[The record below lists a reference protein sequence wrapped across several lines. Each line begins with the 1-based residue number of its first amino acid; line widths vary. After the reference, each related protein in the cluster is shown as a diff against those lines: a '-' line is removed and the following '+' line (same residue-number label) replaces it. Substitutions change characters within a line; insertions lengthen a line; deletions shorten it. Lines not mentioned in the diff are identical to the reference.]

1 MTAFCDRPVML
12 QGWHAAEGASIAHL
26 EALHS
31 QQVAQ
36 YARQLHALT
45 MQIARLHQDLASEKS
60 KVARLTAML
69 SESGAHLH
77 DGPEL
82 EMP

>member
-1 MTAFCDRPVML
+1 ML
-12 QGWHAAEGASIAHL
+12 AGWHAAEGASIAHL
-26 EALHS
+26 EAIHS

-36 YARQLHALT
+36 YAHQLQALT
-45 MQIARLHQDLASEKS
+45 MQLARLHQDLAAEKA
-60 KVARLTAML
+60 KVDRLTAML

>member
-1 MTAFCDRPVML
+1 ML
-12 QGWHAAEGASIAHL
+12 AGWHAAEGARLAHL

-36 YARQLHALT
+36 YAHQLQALT
-45 MQIARLHQDLASEKS
+45 MQIARLHQDLASEKA
-60 KVARLTAML
+60 KVDRLTTLL

-82 EMP
+82 ETP